1 MLCPVSVAKWL
12 AYRERLPRAK
22 AGLLQVLFTGY
33 WVRVSKW
40 FSCPT
45 RAGSIKK
52 PVVDLDCGKEKQ
64 TTRTTSDLDVLVV
77 RCWGY
82 KTTGGQADVAAAASS
97 SFNLNAIYLNNNI
110 CPTAQLGHT
119 RFTFSLCLNFQYLS
133 ALIIMEDLLLTT
145 NTLLDWTR
153 KPLHWCY
160 VNDSIPGVCGHF
172 RLTKKMR
179 FVIFF
184 FPFFFLTCQ
193 TTPWRVT
200 EGVRAFRFLF
210 FFFFKKKA
218 TWTMGI
224 LSHFYLF
231 FLVPENGGESKNWL

>member
-1 MLCPVSVAKWL
+1 MP
-12 AYRERLPRAK
+12 PP
-22 AGLLQVLFTGY
+22 LLF
-33 WVRVSKW
+33 
-40 FSCPT
+40 
-45 RAGSIKK
+45 
-52 PVVDLDCGKEKQ
+52 
-64 TTRTTSDLDVLVV
+64 
-77 RCWGY
+77 
-82 KTTGGQADVAAAASS
+82 
-97 SFNLNAIYLNNNI
+97 YLNNNI